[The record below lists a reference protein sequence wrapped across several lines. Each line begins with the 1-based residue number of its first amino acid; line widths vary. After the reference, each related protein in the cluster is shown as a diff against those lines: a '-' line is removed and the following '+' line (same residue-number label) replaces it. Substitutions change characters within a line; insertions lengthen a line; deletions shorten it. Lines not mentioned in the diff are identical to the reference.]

1 MPYNGTASLNLYIGY
16 TRMHRIRRKIPLILL
31 VLLFAGCAG
40 PLMVNYTPS
49 PPVKAV
55 KLEEPKSILIKP
67 FVDAREPTTYPLVIG
82 SISVTISDMIGNRLT
97 LDRNPASIVTEAF
110 GKELATAGYTVIDSG
125 VSDYVLSGELKE
137 FRLDLGTRDEIAIE
151 IYSRL
156 AQVDGEVIWEGV
168 KRESGDRYAGV
179 MGNSRRAISNY
190 ISLTLAKVIRASIA
204 EATALNAPSEP
215 RIPGA
220 QPLKKNIAPG
230 KGRLTITTD
239 PEHAKIY
246 LGDVYYGL
254 TPNSID
260 IEPGIYELTLK
271 KTGHADYS
279 EKIAIR
285 DGEVTVLEAAFGNGA
300 Q

>member
-1 MPYNGTASLNLYIGY
+1 
-16 TRMHRIRRKIPLILL
+16 
-31 VLLFAGCAG
+31 
-40 PLMVNYTPS
+40 MVNYTP
-49 PPVKAV
+49 PPAVEAV
-55 KLEEPKSILIKP
+55 KLEEPKSILLKP
-67 FVDAREPTTYPLVIG
+67 FIDAREPTTYPLVIG
-82 SISVTISDMIGNRLT
+82 DISVTISDMIGNRLT

-110 GKELATAGYTVIDSG
+110 GKELDTAGYTVIDSG
-125 VSDYVLSGELKE
+125 VSDYVLSGKLRE

-156 AQVDGEVIWEGV
+156 VGASGEVIWEGV

-190 ISLTLAKVIRASIA
+190 ISLTLAKVIRASIG
-204 EATALNAPSEP
+204 EATALNAPPEP

-220 QPLKKNIAPG
+220 QPLVVPG
-230 KGRLTITTD
+230 KGRLAITTD
-239 PEHAKIY
+239 PPHAKIY

-254 TPNSID
+254 TPKSID

-271 KTGHADYS
+271 KTGRADYS
-279 EKIAIR
+279 EKVAIR
-285 DGEVTVLEAAFGNGA
+285 DGEVTVLEAAFGNET